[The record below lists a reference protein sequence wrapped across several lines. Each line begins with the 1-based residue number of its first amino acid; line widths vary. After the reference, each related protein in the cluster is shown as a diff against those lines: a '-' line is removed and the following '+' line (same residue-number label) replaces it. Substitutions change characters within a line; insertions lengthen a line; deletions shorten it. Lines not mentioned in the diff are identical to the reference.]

1 MPIRIAF
8 AGTPAFSVPAL
19 DALAAAGHS
28 IAAVYCQPDR
38 PAGRGRTVE
47 PGPVKRRALEL
58 GLPVEQPSTL
68 RDPASVA
75 RLASHRPDLVVVVA
89 YGLILPQAVLDVP
102 RLGCLNIHASL
113 LPRWRGAAPIQ
124 RALLA
129 GDARTGVVIM
139 KMDAGLDTGPMLL
152 VRETAIEPAETGGDL
167 HDRLSRMGAEA
178 VVEAVDGWAGG
189 RLAPVPQPDEG
200 VTYAAKIAKQEA
212 VIDWT
217 RPAAGIDR
225 QVRAFNPWPVAETT
239 WRGRQLRI
247 WSGRPV
253 DVPTAGAVPG
263 GVIDRDRD
271 RLVVATG
278 VGAYEITRVQLAG
291 RNALPATEFLRAHDL
306 AGECLGR

>member
-1 MPIRIAF
+1 MRLIF
-8 AGTPAFSVPAL
+8 AGTPVFAQL
-19 DALAAAGHS
+19 ALAALADAGHE
-28 IAAVYCQPDR
+28 IALVLSRPDK
-38 PAGRGRTVE
+38 PAGRGQQLQAS
-47 PGPVKRRALEL
+47 PVKQLALAR
-58 GLPVEQPSTL
+58 GFPVAQPRTL
-68 RDPASVA
+68 RDPQVQAELGRVGADAMVVA
-75 RLASHRPDLVVVVA
+75 A
-89 YGLILPQAVLDVP
+89 YGLILPPEVLALP

-129 GDARTGVVIM
+129 GDTRTGVVIM

-167 HDRLSRMGAEA
+167 HDRLSRLGAEA

-189 RLAPVPQPDEG
+189 RLAPVPQPGEG

-253 DVPTAGAVPG
+253 EVPTAGAAPG

-271 RLVVATG
+271 RLVVAAG

>member
-1 MPIRIAF
+1 MQSGRKPYGSRTA
-8 AGTPAFSVPAL
+8 TSSSVVRKSIENAPCICARASTMRSTFVL
-19 DALAAAGHS
+19 ARLRATRCTTTSVSLELWKIEPCPSSLALAS
-28 IAAVYCQPDR
+28 SKF
-38 PAGRGRTVE
+38 
-47 PGPVKRRALEL
+47 VK
-58 GLPVEQPSTL
+58 LPL
-68 RDPASVA
+68 CA
-75 RLASHRPDLVVVVA
+75 
-89 YGLILPQAVLDVP
+89 
-102 RLGCLNIHASL
+102 
-113 LPRWRGAAPIQ
+113 
-124 RALLA
+124 
-129 GDARTGVVIM
+129 
-139 KMDAGLDTGPMLL
+139 
-152 VRETAIEPAETGGDL
+152 TAIEPAETGGDL

>member
-1 MPIRIAF
+1 MPLRIVF

-19 DALAAAGHS
+19 DALAAAGHT
-28 IAAVYCQPDR
+28 IVAVYCQPDR

-47 PGPVKRRALEL
+47 HGPVKRRALEL
-58 GLPVEQPSTL
+58 GIPVEQPATL
-68 RDPASVA
+68 RDPDAVT
-75 RLASHRPDLVVVVA
+75 RLAAHRPDLMVVVA
-89 YGLILPQAVLDVP
+89 YGLILPQAVLDLP

-152 VRETAIEPAETGGDL
+152 VRETAIGPAETGGDL
-167 HDRLSRMGAEA
+167 HDRLSRLGAEA

-189 RLAPVPQPDEG
+189 RLVPVPQPVDG

-217 RPAAGIDR
+217 LPAAVIDR

-253 DVPTAGAVPG
+253 DLPADGTAPG
-263 GVIDRDRD
+263 GVLDRERG

-278 VGAYEITRVQLAG
+278 AGAYEITRVQLAG
-291 RNALPATEFLRAHDL
+291 RNALPAAEFLRAHDL
-306 AGECLGR
+306 AGEYLGR

>member
-1 MPIRIAF
+1 MPIRIVF

-19 DALAAAGHS
+19 DALVAAGHS

-47 PGPVKRRALEL
+47 HGPVKRRALEL

-68 RDPASVA
+68 RDPAAVA
-75 RLASHRPDLVVVVA
+75 RLASHRPDLMVVVA

-152 VRETAIEPAETGGDL
+152 VRETAIAADETGGDL
-167 HDRLSRMGAEA
+167 HDRLSRLGAEA
-178 VVEAVDGWAGG
+178 VVEAVDGWASG
-189 RLAPVPQPDEG
+189 RLTPVPQPDDG

-212 VIDWT
+212 LIDWT
-217 RPAAGIDR
+217 RPAVEIDR

-239 WRGRQLRI
+239 LRGRQLRI

-253 DVPTAGAVPG
+253 DLPADGTAPG
-263 GVIDRDRD
+263 GVLGGGRD
-271 RLVVATG
+271 RLQVATG
-278 VGAYEITRVQLAG
+278 AGTYEVTRVQLAG
-291 RNALPATEFLRAHDL
+291 RNALSAPEFLRAHDL
-306 AGECLGR
+306 AGECLGQ

>member
-1 MPIRIAF
+1 MPLRIVF

-19 DALAAAGHS
+19 DALAAAGHTV
-28 IAAVYCQPDR
+28 AAVYCQPDR

-47 PGPVKRRALEL
+47 HGPVKRRALEL
-58 GLPVEQPSTL
+58 GIPVEQPATL
-68 RDPASVA
+68 RDPDAVT
-75 RLASHRPDLVVVVA
+75 RLAAHRPDLMVVVA
-89 YGLILPQAVLDVP
+89 YGLILPQAVLDLP

-152 VRETAIEPAETGGDL
+152 VSETTIGPAETGGDL
-167 HDRLSRMGAEA
+167 HDRLSHLGAEA

-189 RLAPVPQPDEG
+189 SLVPVPQPVDG

-217 RPAAGIDR
+217 LPAAVIDR

-253 DVPTAGAVPG
+253 DLPADGTAPG
-263 GVIDRDRD
+263 GVLVREHG

-278 VGAYEITRVQLAG
+278 AGAYEITRVQLAG
-291 RNALPATEFLRAHDL
+291 RNALPAAEFLRAHDL
-306 AGECLGR
+306 AGECLGP